1 MNRNH
6 AVIWERNSHGVVLKR
21 PNKMPGSQR
30 FKCLFRANQAT
41 DGNLD
46 GLGRRRDFL
55 CVHPNSIKNTFIL
68 SYICTH
74 LKGFMKMFHTKHT
87 LVPDWFLLMS
97 TPVLSLLSQHLACQ
111 FNKELFRVR
120 KRVEIDWHPGQLK
133 QESSFRFCLLPIQAQ
148 SPIISQRMKEDIQQ
162 PKGYNNMGV
171 ATEGHFNVVNLVGL
185 PTSRL
190 WTVAG

>member
-87 LVPDWFLLMS
+87 LVPDWFVLMS
-97 TPVLSLLSQHLACQ
+97 TPVLSLLSQHLAANSIRSYGIQ
-111 FNKELFRVR
+111 SS
-120 KRVEIDWHPGQLK
+120 
-133 QESSFRFCLLPIQAQ
+133 QESRNRLA
-148 SPIISQRMKEDIQQ
+148 
-162 PKGYNNMGV
+162 
-171 ATEGHFNVVNLVGL
+171 
-185 PTSRL
+185 SRL
-190 WTVAG
+190 AETREFVQVLSTSYTGPVAYYFIENERGHLVAKRL